1 MRFWPMKTFD
11 VTTDDRNGAV
21 HIRLAGELDISTAPK
36 VEDELARVEPN
47 RPDLIVLDLRNLA
60 FMDST
65 GLRLLIAADTRAR
78 QQGRRLTIVKGPEAV
93 QRVFRI
99 TRLEERLEIVDD
111 VADGEATA

>member
-1 MRFWPMKTFD
+1 MKTFD
-11 VTTDDRNGAV
+11 VTSEQRGATV
-21 HIRLAGELDISTAPK
+21 HVRLSGELDISTASK

-47 RPDLIVLDLRNLA
+47 RPETIILDLRSLA

-65 GLRLLIAADTRAR
+65 GLRLLISADTRAR
-78 QQGRRLTIVKGPEAV
+78 NQGRKLLIVKGPEPV

-111 VADGEATA
+111 VPAEAAG